1 MSLNKRRDA
10 FFMDDG
16 EYEDVDGDDYD
27 DGEYVDEEGVA
38 YNDDNEDDKIKYEKP
53 TGRATKSSRDN
64 KSGRAS
70 TKGRQLKRWDGK
82 ITPTHIVA
90 KPKRGN

>member
-16 EYEDVDGDDYD
+16 EYDDVDEADYD
-27 DGEYVDEEGVA
+27 DGEYVDEEGLV
-38 YNDDNEDDKIKYEKP
+38 YNEDDEDKEQIKYEKS
-53 TGRATKSSRDN
+53 TGRATKSS
-64 KSGRAS
+64 RAS

-82 ITPTHIVA
+82 IISSQSQTERTN
-90 KPKRGN
+90 KPYSR

>member
-16 EYEDVDGDDYD
+16 EYDDVDEADYD

-38 YNDDNEDDKIKYEKP
+38 YNDDNDDEQIKYEKS
-53 TGRATKSSRDN
+53 TGRATKSSRATR
-64 KSGRAS
+64 SSRAS

-82 ITPTHIVA
+82 IDPIQIVA
-90 KPKRGN
+90 KPSREN